1 MNLGKLKLFWD
12 HAELDKLSGCCRY
25 FKIQIMRN
33 EFCLPVDARLKSNY
47 KKRNSKVLLSF
58 CLPRP
63 VSLIQNSSSSCL
75 GKILLCTD
83 GLTVAFWFKLL
94 DNSSDSQRLL
104 YAAEDQTDISITAQS
119 NQITAVFFISSNPLL
134 VSFNVTLHQWHHVT
148 FTWAQSE
155 DLVAVVDFVHWLKS
169 GPFIPVTPVTE
180 EVPLTIGQAPT
191 NIAVYMSHVV
201 VYERFLTPSQIQRI
215 AKCTDLVAGE
225 GILNLFQSFYGTN

>member
-12 HAELDKLSGCCRY
+12 RAQLDKVSRY
-25 FKIQIMRN
+25 CMIN
-33 EFCLPVDARLKSNY
+33 DFCLPVDTRLKNNY
-47 KKRNSKVLLSF
+47 KKQNSEVLLSF
-58 CLPRP
+58 CLSRP

-119 NQITAVFFISSNPLL
+119 NLITAVFFVSSSPLL
-134 VSFNVTLHQWHHVT
+134 ISFNVTLHQWHHVT

-155 DLVAVVDFVHWLKS
+155 GLVAVVDFVHWLKS
-169 GPFIPVTPVTE
+169 GPFIPMTPITE
-180 EVPLTIGQAPT
+180 EVPLTIGQAP
-191 NIAVYMSHVV
+191 NNAAVYMSHVT
-201 VYERFLTPSQIQRI
+201 VYEMFLTPSQIQRI
-215 AKCTDLVAGE
+215 AKCTDLVPGE
-225 GILNLFQSFYGTN
+225 GIVNLFQSLYGTN

>member
-1 MNLGKLKLFWD
+1 
-12 HAELDKLSGCCRY
+12 
-25 FKIQIMRN
+25 MRN

-191 NIAVYMSHVV
+191 NIAVCMSHVV
-201 VYERFLTPSQIQRI
+201 VYEMFLTPSQIQRI

-225 GILNLFQSFYGTN
+225 GILNLFQSLYGTN